1 MLIALPL
8 QNILIQDMKKRAII
22 WLLCDDEDDILEL
35 IPHFSKKKRR
45 KMHEIFLQR
54 QTEGS
59 FSILIERYLF
69 SDHEKFIAFLR
80 VSPRT
85 FYIILK
91 HIHKDIY
98 VPPKNFA

>member
-1 MLIALPL
+1 MH
-8 QNILIQDMKKRAII
+8 
-22 WLLCDDEDDILEL
+22 DI
-35 IPHFSKKKRR
+35 FSR
-45 KMHEIFLQR
+45 R

-69 SDHEKFIAFLR
+69 SDHDKFTAFLR

-91 HIHKDIY
+91 HIYNDIY
-98 VPPKNFA
+98 VPPTNRIKNPIDPSQKLCIALRYYNVFIHFSLPSSFIILLLLFRRFHA